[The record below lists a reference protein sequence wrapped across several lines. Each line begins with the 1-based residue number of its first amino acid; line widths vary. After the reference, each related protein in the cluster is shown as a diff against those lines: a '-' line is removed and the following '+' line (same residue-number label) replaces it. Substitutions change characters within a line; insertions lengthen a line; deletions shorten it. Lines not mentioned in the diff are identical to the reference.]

1 MNYIVGICGTHG
13 TGKSTILQGVKDFGY
28 PTNETHIS
36 REAQRALGWDKLSI
50 AGESVSNMWQLQN
63 AILTAMDHRDEQ
75 ISAARTPTI
84 VERTPADVWAYT
96 DMWCYRLGLPL
107 DDERVKEYY
116 ERCCKMS
123 KRYAKFLVVEP
134 NDKIPFVAEANRA
147 DLKSRMSVAN
157 AINDFI
163 WSGTLPITLIKSTGR
178 VERVAEA
185 VAVMNHVKVKSMG
198 LI

>member
-13 TGKSTILQGVKDFGY
+13 TGKSTILQGVKNFGY
-28 PTNETHIS
+28 SSNEMHIS
-36 REAQRALGWDKLSI
+36 REAQKALGWDRLSI
-50 AGESVSNMWQLQN
+50 AEESIHNMWQLQN
-63 AILTAMDHRDEQ
+63 AILDAMDHRDEQ
-75 ISAARTPTI
+75 ISMSRIPTI

-96 DMWCYRLGLPL
+96 DMWCYRLGVPL
-107 DDERVKEYY
+107 DDTYVKEYY

-134 NDKIPFVAEANRA
+134 NDKISFVAEANRA

-157 AINDFI
+157 VINDFL
-163 WSGTLPITLIKSTGR
+163 WSGSLPITVIKSTGR
-178 VERVAEA
+178 EERIAEA
-185 VAVMNHVKVKSMG
+185 LAVMNFVKVKSMG